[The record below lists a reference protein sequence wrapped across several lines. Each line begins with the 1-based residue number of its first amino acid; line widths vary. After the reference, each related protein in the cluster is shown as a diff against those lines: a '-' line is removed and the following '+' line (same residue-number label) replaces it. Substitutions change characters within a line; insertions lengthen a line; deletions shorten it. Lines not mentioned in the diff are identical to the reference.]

1 MCKIEINGQLKEF
14 SKYSDK
20 KIESIGEKYKSIFDR
35 EDKTK
40 ILDKIKTDISVK
52 YKDISLL
59 ELEILSN
66 NIYEYCCLTKN
77 NISQDEILKY
87 LLAKNNFYNNFLTNN
102 TTEKLI
108 TILNINVKFLNLLVK
123 RYMNC

>member
-1 MCKIEINGQLKEF
+1 MCKIERNGPIKEF

-87 LLAKNNFYNNFLTNN
+87 LLDKNNFYNKILIKNNIKTLKIHENFLNS
-102 TTEKLI
+102 
-108 TILNINVKFLNLLVK
+108 LVK
-123 RYMNC
+123 IYIN

>member
-1 MCKIEINGQLKEF
+1 MCKIERNGQIKEF

-20 KIESIGEKYKSIFDR
+20 KIENIGEKYKSIFDR

-87 LLAKNNFYNNFLTNN
+87 LLDRNNFYNSTFNA
-102 TTEKLI
+102 
-108 TILNINVKFLNLLVK
+108 INELKGEIDTLKAEIETLK
-123 RYMNC
+123 SGE

>member
-1 MCKIEINGQLKEF
+1 MCKIERNGQIKEF

-20 KIESIGEKYKSIFDR
+20 KIENIGEKYKSIFDR

-87 LLAKNNFYNNFLTNN
+87 LLDRNNFYNSTFNAINELTTKIKND
-102 TTEKLI
+102 T
-108 TILNINVKFLNLLVK
+108 INVITNK
-123 RYMNC
+123 YMTI